1 MANNTKKQT
10 YNISGMHCASCA
22 LTIENNLNKLK
33 GVKSANVNFATQ
45 KATVEYDC
53 DNCDD
58 QQVIQT
64 VKDAGYQALI
74 EAEDEAVDHNQKVR
88 EQEIK
93 RERNLFILSLVLSL
107 PVVFLSMVLR
117 DTSNSSKLVQ

>member
-1 MANNTKKQT
+1 MPDNTKKQG

-22 LTIENNLNKLK
+22 LTIENNLKKLPGIK
-33 GVKSANVNFATQ
+33 TANVNFATQ

-58 QQVIQT
+58 QKVFQA
-64 VKDAGYQALI
+64 VKSAGYRASLTETEEELADYSQT
-74 EAEDEAVDHNQKVR
+74 VR

-93 RERNLFILSLVLSL
+93 KERNQK
-107 PVVFLSMVLR
+107 
-117 DTSNSSKLVQ
+117 SKNLYFSIEKLNNY